1 MEIRYRFLL
10 LKSRPIRRS
19 AGFWLLL
26 ALLPWQ
32 SLSAAGGMESGRE
45 PVILPDLGR
54 REIVE
59 PEIDTEDFEIS
70 LFAGALSIEDFGTNP
85 VYGAR
90 LDYHLSEDFFL
101 QVDAGYSRA
110 SKTSYELLS
119 GSAQL
124 LTDSERDF
132 TYYNLSLGYNLLP
145 GEVFIG
151 KGKAFNTHLYLIGGA
166 GNTTFAGDDHFSIN
180 LGLGYRFLLTDV
192 FALRLDVRDHL
203 FDSDLLGEDKTT
215 HNIELSG
222 GLSLFF

>member
-1 MEIRYRFLL
+1 
-10 LKSRPIRRS
+10 
-19 AGFWLLL
+19 
-26 ALLPWQ
+26 
-32 SLSAAGGMESGRE
+32 MESGRE
-45 PVILPDLGR
+45 PVILPDLDR

-124 LTDSERDF
+124 LTDDERDF
-132 TYYNLSLGYNLLP
+132 TYYNFSLGYNLLP

-151 KGKAFNTHLYLIGGA
+151 KGRAFNSHLYLIGGV
-166 GNTTFAGDDHFSIN
+166 GNVTFAGDDHFSAN
-180 LGLGYRFLLTDV
+180 LGLGYRFLFTDA
-192 FALRLDVRDHL
+192 FALHLDVRDHL
-203 FDSDLLGEDKTT
+203 FNSDLLGEDKTT
-215 HNIELSG
+215 HNLELSA